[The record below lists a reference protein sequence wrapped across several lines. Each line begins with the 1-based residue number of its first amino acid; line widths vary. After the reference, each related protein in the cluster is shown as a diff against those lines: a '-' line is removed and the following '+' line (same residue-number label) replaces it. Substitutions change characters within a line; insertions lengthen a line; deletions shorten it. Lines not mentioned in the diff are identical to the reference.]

1 MKEQSAFD
9 PQAKGRECRL
19 LQGLLVAALVLLVP
33 LQGFPQGGVGNP
45 VTKEAIARRYG
56 NAPEKR
62 RAAEFL
68 LDNMARH
75 TSVYSP
81 ALATYYD
88 RLADIFAHDGR
99 GQGTSAS
106 TTSASTCCLTVSATR
121 TSARGARRRA
131 RPGTPASTGWRVRTT
146 RLAPPTGPP
155 FT

>member
-33 LQGFPQGGVGNP
+33 LQGFPQRGVGNP

-75 TSVYSP
+75 TSVYAP
-81 ALATYYD
+81 ALDTYYD
-88 RLADIFAHDGR
+88 RLADIFAHDGYPACR
-99 GQGTSAS
+99 EKVRSAKMGTLYGY
-106 TTSASTCCLTVSATR
+106 CRIEWEIIDGKMNATR
-121 TSARGARRRA
+121 RGIPIA
-131 RPGTPASTGWRVRTT
+131 G
-146 RLAPPTGPP
+146 
-155 FT
+155 